1 MYCSYRFKLLHLLPG
16 KRDKKWLFGIPLLT
30 VAIWA
35 VLTGITTLILGLS
48 MGALDI
54 ILCASMAAIASIMI
68 CGFFYAGLYIAATA
82 AVLGAVSGIAF
93 MAYVFMQP
101 IDHRGI
107 VGLSSAAQMAF
118 IFFLV
123 GISAQMIFHLRKKIG
138 GNKHE

>member
-1 MYCSYRFKLLHLLPG
+1 MG
-16 KRDKKWLFGIPLLT
+16 
-30 VAIWA
+30 
-35 VLTGITTLILGLS
+35 TLDLIVCG
-48 MGALDI
+48 
-54 ILCASMAAIASIMI
+54 SMAAIASIMI

-93 MAYVFMQP
+93 MAYIFVQP

-123 GISAQMIFHLRKKIG
+123 GINSQMVFHWVKKIG